1 MRSLLTQCSQKRVVV
16 SPEVPLFW
24 VTGVLTASASLQYVS
39 LSQLHVMQDHLAR
52 LQPFTPVPLQVAQ
65 GIHAFASSPSL
76 KAVLCRP
83 VHSNRLQDSG
93 QDRTDP
99 DRGYPL
105 ILLQN
110 GKLPGFW
117 LYAAPQTIWLTY
129 CHIAPIET
137 AISQSFDYEL
147 GRTS

>member
-24 VTGVLTASASLQYVS
+24 VTAVLTASASLQYVS

-52 LQPFTPVPLQVAQ
+52 LQPFTPVPLAQ

-83 VHSNRLQDSG
+83 VHSNRLQGSG

-99 DRGYPL
+99 DRGYTL
-105 ILLQN
+105 IVLQN
-110 GKLPGFW
+110 GKLPGFG
-117 LYAAPQTIWLTY
+117 LNAAPQTIWLTY
-129 CHIAPIET
+129 YYIAPIET